1 MRTRILAAALSL
13 ATLVAV
19 PVTAFAAG
27 DGNQGTTSAKVHH
40 RSEKGDQDKKFPM
53 AGAEFKAKVDGRL
66 AKAREHMEKRAS
78 QLDAEKA
85 KEVRAKFDAGAA
97 KVNAE
102 VGKAIADGTVTQDEA
117 REVHKAMR
125 EMHPNKGK
133 HARNHKRD
141 GKDGGA
147 PKK

>member
-1 MRTRILAAALSL
+1 MRTRILAAVLGL

-19 PVTAFAAG
+19 PMTALAAP
-27 DGNQGTTSAKVHH
+27 QSATTAKAHQ
-40 RSEKGDQDKKFPM
+40 RSEKGDWEKQFPM
-53 AGAEFKAKVDGRL
+53 AGDAYKAKIDGRL

-85 KEVRAKFDAGAA
+85 KERRAKFDAGAA

-102 VGKAIADGTVTQDEA
+102 VAKVTADGTVTVDEA
-117 REVHKAMR
+117 KEVHKVMR

-133 HARNHKRD
+133 HARNHAK
-141 GKDGGA
+141 KDAGT
-147 PKK
+147 K